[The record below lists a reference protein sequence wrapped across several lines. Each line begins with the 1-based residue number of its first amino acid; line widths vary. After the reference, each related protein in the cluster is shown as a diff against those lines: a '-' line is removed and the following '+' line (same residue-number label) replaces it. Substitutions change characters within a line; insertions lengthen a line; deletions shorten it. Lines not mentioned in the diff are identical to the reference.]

1 MKLSKLFILP
11 VALMAA
17 VSCATITGESETTV
31 KATKG
36 EPGGAVTE
44 TTTITATVTG
54 IDTAKRRVT
63 MVTRKNERFTIK
75 AGPEVV
81 NFDQIRI
88 GDQLN
93 AVLIE
98 EIVIRMAKPGEK
110 IHDEAYG
117 TMGVAEVGAKPGI
130 KMTDTIQYTG
140 TVTAIDT
147 KKRKATL
154 SFEDGSSKKFTVR
167 PDVDL
172 GKHKVGERVV
182 FRSTE
187 SYAVSLKKP

>member
-1 MKLSKLFILP
+1 MKLSQLFILP
-11 VALMAA
+11 VAIMAA
-17 VSCATITGESETTV
+17 VSCATITGESETTAKV
-31 KATKG
+31 TKG

-44 TTTITATVTG
+44 TTTITA
-54 IDTAKRRVT
+54 KRRVT
-63 MVTRKNERFTIK
+63 MVTRKNEKFTVK

-98 EIVIRMAKPGEK
+98 ETVIRMAKPGER
-110 IHDEAYG
+110 IYDEAYG
-117 TMGVAEVGAKPGI
+117 TMGVAEVGAKPGL

-172 GKHKVGERVV
+172 SKHKVGERVV